1 LLSGRYITGHCGAAT
16 QPAITRSNED
26 LDMARKASSGGVNK
40 FEAIRNLLKENP
52 TISAKEAIDALAA
65 KGITVKQ
72 NLFYLVKGKMIGRNG
87 RRRKATTKAVPVASS
102 APAKHSNALVAI
114 RKVKDLSNEVG
125 GLRTLKAIIDV
136 LSE

>member
-1 LLSGRYITGHCGAAT
+1 
-16 QPAITRSNED
+16 
-26 LDMARKASSGGVNK
+26 MARKAASGGVNK
-40 FEAIRNLLKENP
+40 SEAIRNLLKENP
-52 TISAKEAIDALAA
+52 KISGKEAIGALAA
-65 KGITVKQ
+65 KGINIKP

-87 RRRKATTKAVPVASS
+87 RRRKATGKAVQVAPS